1 MHHEAINLGHPLGDE
16 AAQRIPEGEPWVHAR
31 LAAMDDELAGVVIEL
46 GNEGAVGPAEQ
57 PTPLVPPLALGG
69 SDGDSY
75 DGRFRVAYAA
85 LGVVIVAAV
94 VALAVVL
101 IQGRPAA
108 GPHWSTWKP
117 PSGARLDQATS
128 IAAHVAPE
136 YRLAPGGAE
145 LVAVQAHPPEIQN
158 VPVEDVVVRGP
169 SGSNKDYQISSTKN
183 TVVYVLCGLGTRCS
197 IDKGAPSTARAR
209 LLRRE
214 ALELTLYT
222 FKYVGGVDSVIAL
235 LPPNPKDATT
245 SWALFFKKSDFH
257 HELSLPLS
265 QTLPSPLKGKLAPQN
280 VVGTSDQQTIERLTR
295 PHWFTSNF
303 QQLQDGNAVLVLDPL
318 IASS

>member
-1 MHHEAINLGHPLGDE
+1 VTPSTSSPFGKPADPAPLVGRPP
-16 AAQRIPEGEPWVHAR
+16 AAGLEGE
-31 LAAMDDELAGVVIEL
+31 
-46 GNEGAVGPAEQ
+46 
-57 PTPLVPPLALGG
+57 
-69 SDGDSY
+69 SY

-85 LGVVIVAAV
+85 LGVIIVAAV

-108 GPHWSTWKP
+108 GPHWSAWKP

-169 SGSNKDYQISSTKN
+169 SGSNQDYQISSTKN

-197 IDKGAPSTARAR
+197 IDTGTPSTARAR

-222 FKYVGGVDSVIAL
+222 FKYVSGVDSVIAL
-235 LPPNPKDATT
+235 LPPNPKDTQT
-245 SWALFFKKSDFH
+245 SWALFFKKSNFH
-257 HELSLPLS
+257 HELRVPLS
-265 QTLPSPLKGKLAPQN
+265 QTLPQPLKGKLAPQN

-295 PHWFTSNF
+295 PYWYTSNF